1 MRKITSVQNPFT
13 KFLVSLRDKSKVRKE
28 KNQFLIEGKR
38 EIFLSIQGG
47 YEIEKILVCFD
58 FFDLSDLKKIP
69 ENLELI
75 EITKEIFEKLSYR
88 KKFDGLLAVAN
99 KKDHKLLNLNIG
111 NNPLVLVIENIEKPG
126 NIGAILR
133 TCDAA
138 NIDAVL
144 IADQG
149 ADIYNS
155 NVIRSSVGCIFTNQ
169 IGIGKSNEIFDYLQ
183 RNNINI
189 FTAVLQDNP
198 TSYHTLD
205 YTGPTA
211 FVLGNETDGLS
222 FFWKNKSMNKIMI
235 PMQGKIDS
243 MNISVSAAIL
253 VFEAKRQRGF

>member
-1 MRKITSVQNPFT
+1 MKKITSIQNPFA

-58 FFDLSDLKKIP
+58 FFDVSDLKKIP

-111 NNPLVLVIENIEKPG
+111 DNPLVLVVENIEKPG

-138 NIDAVL
+138 NIDAVF

-149 ADIYNS
+149 VDSDGN
-155 NVIRSSVGCIFTNQ
+155 
-169 IGIGKSNEIFDYLQ
+169 L
-183 RNNINI
+183 
-189 FTAVLQDNP
+189 
-198 TSYHTLD
+198 
-205 YTGPTA
+205 TA
-211 FVLGNETDGLS
+211 FASTHTVTGATSSATGTPSSHDTTPELTHDTGDILYIENR
-222 FFWKNKSMNKIMI
+222 K
-235 PMQGKIDS
+235 P
-243 MNISVSAAIL
+243 ISRAADQTENVKLI
-253 VFEAKRQRGF
+253 VEF